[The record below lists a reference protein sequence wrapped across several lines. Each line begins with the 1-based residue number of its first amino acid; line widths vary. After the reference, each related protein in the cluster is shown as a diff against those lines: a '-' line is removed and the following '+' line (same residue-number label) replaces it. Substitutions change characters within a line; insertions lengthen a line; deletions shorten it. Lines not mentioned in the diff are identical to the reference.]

1 MHLRKDYV
9 LSTIQRVFGE
19 LAHKDFIILKQLT
32 SVGSLNI
39 VRQQSYTPVIAT
51 GEVIFKNEIQ
61 QSKAGSLLLGDAT
74 VYITKDQFDAYNIT
88 YLDRINIGGSIEQG
102 RVQGGQVFTIKE
114 IKYDIIMGTTALV
127 ALILEKIQWD

>member
-19 LAHKDFIILKQLT
+19 LAQKDFIILKQLT

-51 GEVIFKNEIQ
+51 GEVVFKNEIQ